1 MAQLQ
6 YSEGLRNR
14 IFKNNR
20 MKTLDEKLQL
30 LQDKVLDTDEKIR
43 IMIMGLG
50 SVGLYLLDYLVS
62 TADPRMEIIV
72 TGRNYDKMLSD
83 VNIVRTAATIR
94 RQMRATIHIEG
105 DCNLED
111 VDCIVSV
118 LEKWS
123 PDFIVNSS
131 RVYSG
136 LKYGSISWSHLRAYG
151 IWTPLSVKFAKNIM
165 LAYEKADSN
174 AISINT
180 SYSDAVIPWLK
191 SAGMAYFDFGSG
203 NLNHLIPRMKFF
215 IAEKFGIDNLNDIDV
230 TLAVSHF
237 HDVVI
242 SKEGHAEGQ
251 DILLDIKYQGESLDF
266 NKMELLES
274 CKIAMPV
281 DQKRNMMNASSNFN
295 IIFSILDSIL
305 NHKRVKIHTP
315 GVFGE
320 IGGYPVIID
329 SIEYARAYIDESV
342 FSLDKM
348 RHANRKSIYLDGIE
362 DVRYGKLTYTDEL
375 IGKIKNEFNCD
386 LTKQVDLSKSNYTAN
401 FLVKEVIEKN
411 INA

>member
-1 MAQLQ
+1 
-6 YSEGLRNR
+6 
-14 IFKNNR
+14 
-20 MKTLDEKLQL
+20 MKTLNDKLQL
-30 LQDKVLDTDEKIR
+30 LQSKLLNTDEKIK
-43 IMIMGLG
+43 IMIIGLG

-72 TGRNYDKMLSD
+72 VGRNYDKMLSD
-83 VNIVRTAATIR
+83 VNIVKTAATIR
-94 RQMRATIHIEG
+94 RQMRASIQIEG
-105 DCNLED
+105 SCNLED
-111 VDCIVSV
+111 VDDIAAV
-118 LEKWS
+118 LTRWQ

-151 IWTPLSVKFAKNIM
+151 IWTPLSVKYAKNIM
-165 LAYEKADSN
+165 EAYELAGSH

-203 NLNHLIPRMKFF
+203 NLNHLIPRMKFY

-251 DILLDIKYQGESLDF
+251 DILLDIRYQGKTLDF
-266 NKMELLES
+266 DKKELLAA

-281 DQKRNMMNASSNFN
+281 DQKRNMMNASSNFD
-295 IIFSILDSIL
+295 IINSILTAISER
-305 NHKRVKIHTP
+305 KVVKIHTP
-315 GVFGE
+315 GVNGE
-320 IGGYPVIID
+320 IGGYPFIID
-329 SIEYARAYIDESV
+329 GTSVVKGYIDESV
-342 FSLDKM
+342 FSLDEMKK
-348 RHANRKSIYLDGIE
+348 ANRESVYLDGIE
-362 DVRYGKLTYTDEL
+362 NVENGILTYTDEL
-375 IGKIKNEFNCD
+375 IGKVKAEFGCD
-386 LTKQVDLSKSNYTAN
+386 LTKRVDLSMAVDIAN
-401 FLVKEVIEKN
+401 FLIKNVIKPS
-411 INA
+411 I